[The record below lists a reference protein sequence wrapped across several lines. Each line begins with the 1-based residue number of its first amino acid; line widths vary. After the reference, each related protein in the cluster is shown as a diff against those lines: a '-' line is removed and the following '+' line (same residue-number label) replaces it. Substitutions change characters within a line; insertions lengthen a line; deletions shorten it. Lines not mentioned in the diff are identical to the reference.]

1 MTVEYGTMPREW
13 GTGVNYLILHRER
26 SPQENAVQQK
36 TADNGISASYKY
48 SPRKRACFI
57 SIQVEIENF
66 GSMTIPELRKEL
78 EKFGAKKSGRKREL
92 VER

>member
-1 MTVEYGTMPREW
+1 MAT
-13 GTGVNYLILHRER
+13 
-26 SPQENAVQQK
+26 
-36 TADNGISASYKY
+36 
-48 SPRKRACFI
+48 
-57 SIQVEIENF
+57 NF